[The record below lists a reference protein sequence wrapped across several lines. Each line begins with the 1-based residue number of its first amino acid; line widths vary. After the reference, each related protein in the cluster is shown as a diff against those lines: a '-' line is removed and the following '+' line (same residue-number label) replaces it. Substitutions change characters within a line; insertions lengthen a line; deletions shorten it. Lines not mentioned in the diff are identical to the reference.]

1 MRTFVHKAPQ
11 TASAKAQPF
20 HPVNRQPRMLQTQ
33 DKAIPGDTVSNEAA
47 RRGHDFSRIPI
58 YPRAEIAEAGHHAP
72 PSVKDKSLDGND
84 DDDGGIV
91 VHDQSPDAGT
101 PDAGIKGGAT
111 PVAPVAAKKAGVQ
124 SFEVKWTKNSA
135 MSATN
140 ARVRLDYTVKF
151 KKDAA
156 FDPAL
161 AEFRQNAFHK
171 LEVTAGPNKGFKDD
185 NSPLHDDNYSRADDT
200 AGNAKTDTTFV
211 SEDNPGASGL
221 DKDDVID
228 YSFTAEQ
235 MIIDTS
241 NANKQIDKKG
251 PHTVTIKGKHPRTVT
266 GVPKTF

>member
-1 MRTFVHKAPQ
+1 MRTFVHKAPHM
-11 TASAKAQPF
+11 AEAF
-20 HPVNRQPRMLQTQ
+20 HPVHRQPRMLQTH
-33 DKAIPGDTVSNEAA
+33 DKAIPGDTASSEAA
-47 RRGHDFSRIPI
+47 RWGYDFSRIPI
-58 YPRAEIAEAGHHAP
+58 YPRAEIAEAGHYAP
-72 PSVKDKSLDGND
+72 PSAKDKSLDANG

-101 PDAGIKGGAT
+101 PDAGTKGGAA

-124 SFEVKWTKNSA
+124 SFEVKWTENPA

-171 LEVTAGPNKGFKDD
+171 LEVTAGPHKGLKDD

-200 AGNAKTDTTFV
+200 AGNAKTDTNFV
-211 SEDNPGASGL
+211 CNDNPGASGL
-221 DKDDVID
+221 DKDDVLD

-241 NANKQIDKKG
+241 DANKQIEKKG
-251 PHTVTIKGKHPRTVT
+251 PHTVTIKGKHLRTVT